1 MRKKIKYFLV
11 YVATVQ
17 NNLSLTATVTF
28 YEHKEVLLKNMK
40 VRSEESVP
48 NRLIQLS
55 ILQIHR
61 TQVRE

>member
-17 NNLSLTATVTF
+17 NNLSLTAIVTF

-48 NRLIQLS
+48 NRLI
-55 ILQIHR
+55 
-61 TQVRE
+61 